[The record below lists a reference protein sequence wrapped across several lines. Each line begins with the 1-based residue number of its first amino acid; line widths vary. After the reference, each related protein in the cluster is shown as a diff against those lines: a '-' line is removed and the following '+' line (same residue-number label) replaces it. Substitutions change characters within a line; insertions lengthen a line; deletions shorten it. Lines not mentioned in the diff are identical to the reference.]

1 MTLTNLYNM
10 MKKLFL
16 LMLMTATIACSSAQ
30 TKKVSIL
37 GDSYSTF
44 VGIIP
49 ANYASF
55 YPNDRNDVT
64 EIGQSW
70 WSLYIT
76 EKGYTLEK
84 NDSWGGTTICGT
96 GYGRMDSSRNNFISR
111 VDSLGNPDLI
121 FVFGGTNDDWANS
134 PIGEYQYSDWTKED
148 CKNFRPA
155 LACLIDM
162 LKKRYP
168 NAEICFILN
177 SELKEPVNESMR
189 EVCKHYNVK
198 LIELHDIEKQNG
210 HPSINGMKSIY
221 NQLLEAGL

>member
-1 MTLTNLYNM
+1 

-16 LMLMTATIACSSAQ
+16 LMLLTATFACTSAQ
-30 TKKVSIL
+30 QKKVSVL

-49 ANYASF
+49 SNYSSF

-64 EIGQSW
+64 EIGQTW
-70 WSLYIT
+70 WSLYLKA
-76 EKGYTLEK
+76 KGYELEK

-111 VDSLGNPDLI
+111 VDSLGNPDII
-121 FVFGGTNDDWANS
+121 FVFGGTNDAWARS
-134 PIGEYQYSDWTKED
+134 PMGEYQYSDWTTDD

-155 LACLIDM
+155 LACLTDM
-162 LKKRYP
+162 LQKRYSK
-168 NAEICFILN
+168 AEICFILN
-177 SELKEPVNESMR
+177 SELGENVNESMR

-198 LIELHDIEKQNG
+198 LVELHDIEKQNG
-210 HPSINGMKSIY
+210 HPSINGMKSICE
-221 NQLLEAGL
+221 QLLEAGM